1 MGQIDTAY
9 LPHERRFSVYMHITP
24 NGKRYIGITGRSVN
38 ARWHPKNYE
47 DCRAFY
53 KAIQKYGW
61 DSITHHIISVGLTKE
76 EAKNAERFLIEKYRT
91 TDKRFGYNILK
102 GGDISEGIS
111 EEGRKRLSEFNKGK
125 TVSEVTKKKQRESLI
140 RGGHTRTVVCYETG
154 ERFDSAAE
162 AGRTHGIKGASILSV
177 LDKPERTCGGKHW
190 VSIENLDG
198 YAPAQSK
205 SELKKRKVE
214 VIETGEIF
222 NSTKEAAQHLNTTSA
237 CIVNA
242 CKGRLRSI
250 KGFHLKYV
258 GENPP
263 IVLLESELDRAKKPK
278 SCRGEDKQSQKSTK
292 AVFSLTSGKLYQ
304 SAAQA
309 AAELHVSE
317 KVIRYVCRGITETAN
332 GELLRYEEDMGR
344 EVIRKSQYKPV
355 KHKQKNPWNGVQVV
369 CLQTGIQYKSLK
381 NASEQTGIER
391 KNISRACENPDA
403 KAGGYNWAYVA
414 GT

>member
-1 MGQIDTAY
+1 MTDMGQIDTAY

-24 NGKRYIGITGRSVN
+24 NSKRYIGITGRSVN

-102 GGDISEGIS
+102 GGDISDGIS

-125 TVSEVTKKKQRESLI
+125 IVSEETKKKQRESLI
-140 RGGHTRTVVCYETG
+140 RSGHTRTVVCYETG
-154 ERFDSAAE
+154 ERFDSVAA

-198 YAPAQSK
+198 YTPAQSK

-214 VIETGEIF
+214 IVETGKTFE
-222 NSTKEAAQHLNTTSA
+222 SVAEAAQYLGINPSVIT
-237 CIVNA
+237 NA
-242 CKGRLRSI
+242 CKGRNRTTC
-250 KGFHLKYV
+250 GYHLKYLEDPLPDDIDIGKYEFV
-258 GENPP
+258 KKK
-263 IVLLESELDRAKKPK
+263 ILLVETNHIYESVADASRELGIKTELIINVCKGRQ
-278 SCRGEDKQSQKSTK
+278 ESTH
-292 AVFSLTSGKLYQ
+292 G
-304 SAAQA
+304 
-309 AAELHVSE
+309 LHFHY
-317 KVIRYVCRGITETAN
+317 IAIG
-332 GELLRYEEDMGR
+332 
-344 EVIRKSQYKPV
+344 
-355 KHKQKNPWNGVQVV
+355 KQKPLKNSAYRKVANPQQGIKKRVE
-369 CLQTGIQYKSLK
+369 CLETGIVYDSMNLASKATGIQRKSITK
-381 NASEQTGIER
+381 
-391 KNISRACENPDA
+391 ACEDQNST
-403 KAGGYNWAYVA
+403 AGKYHWKYVVSTR
-414 GT
+414 GVM